1 MHNETSHQ
9 YDYPG
14 SSRPCQ
20 GGDHIGSKKMS
31 IKSFFS
37 KQAKKPSGLFG
48 RLVMSRVFDLGNVV
62 LNDFMKEL
70 LLLEENDHVLEIG
83 SGTGKLI
90 NEMATLLD
98 KVFIEGI
105 DFSKTMVAVAQ
116 RKNRKHISIGK
127 VNIRH
132 GDFEKI
138 AYRDNSFDKICSAN
152 TVYFWSAPD
161 DYVKKI
167 FRILK
172 PDGKLLLAFEDK
184 KQLEKRQL
192 SADVFHLYSRD
203 QIEDLLQRNGF
214 GKGIDILSREIK
226 SKRYNCA
233 VAVK

>member
-1 MHNETSHQ
+1 
-9 YDYPG
+9 
-14 SSRPCQ
+14 
-20 GGDHIGSKKMS
+20 MS
-31 IKSFFS
+31 FKSFFS
-37 KQAKKPSGLFG
+37 KQAKRPSGLFG
-48 RLVMSRVFDLGNVV
+48 RLVMSKVFDLGNVM

-70 LLLEENDHVLEIG
+70 LSPEENDHILEIG

-90 NEMATLLD
+90 NEMAKRVD

-116 RKNRKHISIGK
+116 KKNRKHISSGK

-152 TVYFWSAPD
+152 TIYFWSAPD

-172 PDGKLLLAFEDK
+172 PDGKLVLAFEDI

-192 SADVFHLYSRD
+192 STDVFHLYSRD
-203 QIEDLLQRNGF
+203 QIEDLLQRNGL
-214 GKGIDILSREIK
+214 GKNIDMLSRDVK